1 MMKTGIMTKRIVS
14 FLIEKKEKEKI
25 RKAVKEGYYLA
36 ISEFIRTAVRNL
48 LATAVNEPTYLETV
62 VNNEEGEINCD
73 KREMVHICYRITP
86 VDNMEILWL
95 VKKETFKTQSILLRK
110 AVRDEIDIYKRRR
123 EINNSRQIQAL

>member
-62 VNNEEGEINCD
+62 ANNEEGEINRD